1 METVK
6 KLEQSGKHEKYE
18 FEYREV
24 MSNQIVF
31 PEYQRRPRALKLA
44 MIEGDFDENI
54 ANEPKVSFR
63 DGKYYSLDGQHTV
76 LARVSRNGGKPL
88 KILCKVYYGMSPEKE
103 AYYFEQQTGY
113 STKLNNPEKQRAR
126 LFRGDDVVAKIKS
139 IAELYGFQYDFRMSG
154 GQNCIVCYAAAERC
168 FTKYGEEAFT
178 MTLSTLRA
186 AWDGDPVSLR
196 KEIILGLGCFYSKY
210 AHRMDDKAFRKKLKA
225 VTPGEIL
232 RGGKNDVDNR
242 GDAKFAKQFLKIYN
256 IKRKDDTRLEW

>member
-88 KILCKVYYGMSPEKE
+88 KILCKVYYGMPPEKE

-126 LFRGDDVVAKIKS
+126 LFRGDDVVAKIKT
-139 IAELYGFQYDFRMSG
+139 IAELYGFQYDFSMSG
-154 GQNCIVCYAAAERC
+154 GHNCILLRRRRAMLYQVWRGSVYYDAFNSEGGMGWRSCFAEKGNHSWSWVLLQQVRPSH
-168 FTKYGEEAFT
+168 G
-178 MTLSTLRA
+178 
-186 AWDGDPVSLR
+186 
-196 KEIILGLGCFYSKY
+196 
-210 AHRMDDKAFRKKLKA
+210 
-225 VTPGEIL
+225 
-232 RGGKNDVDNR
+232 
-242 GDAKFAKQFLKIYN
+242 
-256 IKRKDDTRLEW
+256 